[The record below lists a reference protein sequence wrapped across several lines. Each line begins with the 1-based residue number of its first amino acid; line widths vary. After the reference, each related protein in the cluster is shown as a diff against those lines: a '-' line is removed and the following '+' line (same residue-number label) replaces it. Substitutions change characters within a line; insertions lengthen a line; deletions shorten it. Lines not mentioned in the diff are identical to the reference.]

1 VTHEDGREAAHRS
14 ADEAARRS
22 YGRLLAILSARTRDI
37 AASEDALHDAFERAL
52 ERWPHDGI
60 PDRPE
65 AWLLQVAR
73 HRSHDAWRHAQV
85 EDAATQSL
93 LVLAQAIEQ
102 ESEDSG
108 RAVPDERLRL
118 LFVCAHPAI
127 DAAARAPLMLQ
138 TVLGLDAARI
148 ANAFLVAPAT
158 LGQRLVR
165 AKSRI
170 RAAGIGFEYPRSDDL
185 PQRLQDVMD
194 GIYAAYGTGW
204 DDVEGADASHR
215 GLTLEA
221 IELGRILCALMPG
234 EPEPRGL
241 LALMLFCESRAQ
253 ARRDAHGSYVPL
265 DAQEPQRWNDG
276 MRVEAEQQLAQAA
289 AGSAV
294 GAYQL
299 EAAIQSAHTQRR
311 LGSFVPP
318 QALVMLYDGLIAL
331 RPSIGAQVSRACA
344 LAGAQGAAA
353 GLLAL
358 DAIDAAQ
365 VASYQPYWAARA
377 HLLGAG
383 GRVDEAR
390 AAYARAGGLTAQP
403 AVRAYL
409 EAAARRLG

>member
-1 VTHEDGREAAHRS
+1 MTHDGRDHAHRS
-14 ADEAARRS
+14 AEQAARQS

-52 ERWPHDGI
+52 ERWPLDGV
-60 PDRPE
+60 PERPE

-73 HRSHDAWRHAQV
+73 NRNLDAWRHQQV
-85 EDAATQSL
+85 QDAAAQTLQ
-93 LVLAQAIEQ
+93 VLAETM
-102 ESEDSG
+102 EDEPQG
-108 RAVPDERLRL
+108 EAAVPDERMRL

-127 DAAARAPLMLQ
+127 DGAARAPLMLQ

-170 RAAGIGFEYPRSDDL
+170 RAAGIGFEYPRAEEL
-185 PQRLQDVMD
+185 PRRLQDVLD

-241 LALMLFCESRAQ
+241 LALMLFCESRAR
-253 ARRDAHGSYVPL
+253 ARRDDHGAYVPL
-265 DAQEPQRWNDG
+265 DAQDPARWNED
-276 MRVEAEQQLAQAA
+276 MRLEAERQLARAA
-289 AGSAV
+289 ACGVV

-299 EAAIQSAHTQRR
+299 EAAIQSAHTQHR
-311 LGSFVPP
+311 LGMAVPP
-318 QALVMLYDGLIAL
+318 QALVALYDGLLAL

-344 LAGAQGAAA
+344 LATAEGPAA
-353 GLLAL
+353 GLRAL
-358 DAIDAAQ
+358 DAIDPER
-365 VASYQPYWAARA
+365 VPGYQPYWAARA
-377 HLLGAG
+377 HLLGAAG
-383 GRVDEAR
+383 QVGEAR
-390 AAYARAGGLTAQP
+390 AAYVRASGLSTQP

-409 EAAARRLG
+409 EQAARQLG

>member
-1 VTHEDGREAAHRS
+1 VTTIDGREAAHRS
-14 ADEAARRS
+14 AEEAARRS

-52 ERWPHDGI
+52 ARWPQDGV

-73 HRSHDAWRHAQV
+73 HRDHDAWRHAQV
-85 EDAATQSL
+85 GGAAVQDL
-93 LVLAQAIEQ
+93 RVLAQALDDEA
-102 ESEDSG
+102 G
-108 RAVPDERLRL
+108 VGGAVPDERLRL

-138 TVLGLDAARI
+138 TVLGLDAGRI
-148 ANAFLVAPAT
+148 ANAFLVSPST

-170 RAAGIGFEYPRSDDL
+170 RAAGIGFEYPRDSDL
-185 PQRLQDVMD
+185 PQRLQDVLD

-204 DDVEGADASHR
+204 DDVEGADASQR

-221 IELGRILCALMPG
+221 IELGRILCTLMPG

-253 ARRDAHGSYVPL
+253 ARRDAHGAYVPL
-265 DAQEPQRWNDG
+265 DAQDPAGWNEA
-276 MRVEAEQQLAQAA
+276 MRLEAEQQLAQAA
-289 AGSAV
+289 AGAAL

-344 LAGAQGAAA
+344 LATAQGPAA

-377 HLLGAG
+377 HLLGAS
-383 GRVDEAR
+383 GRIDEAR
-390 AAYARAGGLTAQP
+390 AAYGRAGGLTAQP

-409 EAAARRLG
+409 ARAAGRLG